1 MQQKIYIMSEYGR
14 NNKQKH
20 YIALNRNNNSA
31 VIRLTRTAV
40 CEFLGISMDTL
51 RRRMKDNSAYHC
63 EEYSVWC
70 NCTIPLIKRGFRSK

>member
-1 MQQKIYIMSEYGR
+1 MSEYGR

-20 YIALNRNNNSA
+20 YIALNRITNKA

-40 CEFLGISMDTL
+40 CEFLSISMDTL

-63 EEYSVWC
+63 EEYSIWC
-70 NCTIPLIKRGFRSK
+70 DIPIPLIKRGFHTK